1 MSIHGS
7 YLRASAART
16 TVIAMFGGGA
26 ISVRVR
32 IQKSGKVPQWIDI
45 LQMAGPI
52 SD

>member
-1 MSIHGS
+1 MAPILGRQLQDNSHCH
-7 YLRASAART
+7 
-16 TVIAMFGGGA
+16 VWGGA